1 MKETA
6 STTSSEIENTQGEDD
21 SQIFEGTDPTKKIK
35 QPKPIRFPE
44 SEWEMKCMRF
54 HFLNHLFYFSSREL
68 PFSLITLQVSNRK

>member
-21 SQIFEGTDPTKKIK
+21 SQIFECMKIK

-44 SEWEMKCMRF
+44 SEWEMKRMRF
-54 HFLNHLFYFSSREL
+54 HFLNHLFNFSSREL